1 MLRGALLVTV
11 ILGGTTL
18 FQGTG
23 LLPRDEAWLVPG
35 IVAIFLLFLIPESGK
50 ARDPKSLIFN
60 LMSVIAIYGIGLK
73 LRPWLANMIG
83 DKLAAASSVLL
94 VLVFSG
100 ALFVLLFAG
109 KRVNSRIEN
118 ADESSV

>member
-11 ILGGTTL
+11 VLAGTTL

-35 IVAIFLLFLIPESGK
+35 VIAVVLLFLIPESGK
-50 ARDPKSLIFN
+50 ERDPKSLIFS

-83 DKLAAASSVLL
+83 NKLATASSVLL
-94 VLVFSG
+94 VVVFSG
-100 ALFVLLFAG
+100 ALFLLLFAG
-109 KRVNSRIEN
+109 RGANSRIQKAE
-118 ADESSV
+118 